1 MPFPSPGDPDMR
13 PLEFG
18 WFLPTSGDTESYGRS
33 AQEVPASPE
42 MFERVIAAAED
53 AGFEY
58 MLVPVQTVCW
68 EAWITSAMMIG
79 RSKSI
84 KLLVAARP
92 GYINPVLL
100 AKMIATFDQM
110 SGGRIS
116 INLIAGQSEKENMG
130 EGIPWAKEQRYEI
143 MEEEVTILKTIWA
156 AKGPVDFDGK
166 HYKLSRAQI
175 RPYPLQQPWPKF
187 YLGGGSGQAMELSA
201 KHSDVHLFWGDTYAQ
216 ITANMTEIRALA
228 VKYGRSEQ
236 IGFGMRLQIIC
247 RETEEEAWEAANGLV
262 EGVSDKH
269 KQMIKTHFATSV
281 ANQRMQEL
289 GESDL
294 IEPHLWTGLT
304 KVRPGAGVA
313 VVGNP
318 QQVAGVLQTFI
329 DLGCQSFCLSGYLHD
344 EEARRFGQWV
354 RPILMASNPGRMKAL
369 PA

>member
-1 MPFPSPGDPDMR
+1 MR

-18 WFLPTSGDTESYGRS
+18 WFLPTAGDTEAYGRS
-33 AQEVPASPE
+33 AQEVPAGPD
-42 MFERVIAAAED
+42 MFERVVTAAEE

-79 RSKSI
+79 RSKKI

-92 GYINPVLL
+92 GYINPVLM
-100 AKMIATFDQM
+100 AKMISTFDQL

-116 INLIAGQSEKENMG
+116 INLIAGQSEKENTG
-130 EGIPWAKEQRYEI
+130 EGIPWPKETRYEM

-166 HYKLSRAQI
+166 FYKLNRAQI

-187 YLGGGSGQAMELSA
+187 YLGGGSGQAWELAA
-201 KHSDVHLFWGDTYAQ
+201 KH
-216 ITANMTEIRALA
+216 
-228 VKYGRSEQ
+228 GREDK

-247 RETEEEAWEAANGLV
+247 RETEAEAWEAARGLV

-269 KQMIKTHFATSV
+269 QQMIKTHFATSV
-281 ANQRMQEL
+281 ANARMQKL
-289 GESDL
+289 GEQDL

-318 QQVAGVLQTFI
+318 AHVAGVLQNFI
-329 DLGCQSFCLSGYLHD
+329 DLGCHSFCLSGYLHD
-344 EEARRFGQWV
+344 EEARRFGRWV
-354 RPILMASNPGRMKAL
+354 RPILLERNKGRM
-369 PA
+369 PAA

>member
-1 MPFPSPGDPDMR
+1 MR
-13 PLEFG
+13 RLEFG

-42 MFERVIAAAED
+42 MFERVVTAAEA

-92 GYINPVLL
+92 GYINPVLM
-100 AKMIATFDQM
+100 AKMIATFDQL

-116 INLIAGQSEKENMG
+116 INLIAGQSEKENVG
-130 EGIPWAKEQRYEI
+130 EGIPWPKETRYDM
-143 MEEEVTILKTIWA
+143 MEEEVTILKAIWA

-166 HYKLSRAQI
+166 FYKLSRAQI

-187 YLGGGSGQAMELSA
+187 YLGGGSERAAELSA
-201 KHSDVHLFWGDTYAQ
+201 KHSDVHLFWGDTYERIA
-216 ITANMTEIRALA
+216 ANMRDIRARA
-228 VKYGRSEQ
+228 GKHGRAGA
-236 IGFGMRLQIIC
+236 IGFGMRLQIVC
-247 RETEEEAWEAANGLV
+247 RESEDEAWEAARGLV

-269 KQMIKTHFATSV
+269 KAMIKTHFATSV
-281 ANQRMQEL
+281 ANQRMQQL
-289 GESDL
+289 GASDL

-313 VVGNP
+313 VVGDP
-318 QQVAGVLQTFI
+318 RQVAGVLQNFI
-329 DLGCQSFCLSGYLHD
+329 DLGCHSFCLSGYLHD
-344 EEARRFGQWV
+344 EEAARFGKWV
-354 RPILMASNPGRMKAL
+354 RPILMERNKGRM
-369 PA
+369 